1 MSQDV
6 LIPPPPSLEDMI
18 KEIPILRE
26 RYHNRVNPEYAQED
40 LDKGMHKIFKAFLD
54 HHKKEDS
61 LSYIKKLSE
70 EVLPSVEFH
79 KDYFGVIRPNVLADK
94 LGYEFE
100 YDFLESAQ
108 SPSYP
113 SGHTTQAYYIALT
126 LSEKYPELKDSLML
140 IASLIAESRI
150 DRGVHFKSD
159 NDAGIM
165 LAIALFR
172 KDKNKEIK
180 LINNASQILYE
191 AGLKKESKDLKDLIL
206 SYA

>member
-1 MSQDV
+1 MSKDV

-18 KEIPILRE
+18 KEIPVLRE
-26 RYHNRVNPEYAQED
+26 RYYNRVNPEYAQED
-40 LDKGMHKIFKAFLD
+40 LDSGMHKIFKAFLD

-79 KDYFGVIRPNVLADK
+79 KDYFDVIRPNVLADK

-126 LSEKYPELKDSLML
+126 LSEKYPEFKDNLML

-172 KDKNKEIK
+172 KDKSKEIK

-191 AGLKKESKDLKDLIL
+191 AGLKKESKDLKDIIL
-206 SYA
+206 SYT